1 MRLKGSPV
9 SQSTALM
16 RGWTVSE
23 STGERLSCR
32 VGLFQSEVRVDRMG
46 EEGFQ
51 LAGKEN
57 YSKVVINKPLCVP
70 LLAQWDQRWKQVIT
84 PVICS

>member
-1 MRLKGSPV
+1 MGD
-9 SQSTALM
+9 
-16 RGWTVSE
+16 TV
-23 STGERLSCR
+23 
-32 VGLFQSEVRVDRMG
+32 V

-70 LLAQWDQRWKQVIT
+70 LLAHWDQRWELVIT
-84 PVICS
+84 LVLCYSLHQCAQLICLLGSGCL